1 MGQRLREQLPPLFM
15 TKLDPVV
22 FRELPVIEK
31 IISDE
36 TWLEGERRGGYV
48 SPEDPVVRERVCD
61 IVLSVGEKLREL
73 LQGQIEAQPCPIRV
87 NDHTEAA

>member
-1 MGQRLREQLPPLFM
+1 MSAVSVTLM
-15 TKLDPVV
+15 TNLDPIV

-61 IVLSVGEKLREL
+61 VVLSIGEKLREL
-73 LQGQIEAQPCPIRV
+73 LQGQIETQPCPIRV
-87 NDHTEAA
+87 NDHPEAA